1 MKIKLFTEN
10 NRITGYQTFP
20 ITDDMIEIN
29 NLPDDLTS
37 GKYNLV
43 NGQIVEV
50 GYTEEKL
57 NELEEN
63 KLNELRSQRASLLQA
78 FDKYRSAVSY
88 GIVTETEKEHKAIL
102 EWYNNLLDIEKANV
116 SKEAIPKKIIY
127 YL

>member
-63 KLNELRSQRASLLQA
+63 KLNELRSQRAPLLQA

-102 EWYNNLLDIEKANV
+102 EWYNNLLDIENANV

>member
-29 NLPDDLTS
+29 NLPNDLTS

-57 NELEEN
+57 NELEEI
-63 KLNELRSQRASLLQA
+63 KLNELRSQRAPLLQA
-78 FDKYRSAVSY
+78 FDKYRSAVTY
-88 GIVTETEKEHKAIL
+88 GIVTETETEHTKIVN
-102 EWYNNLLDIEKANV
+102 WYNSILDLKNLDLELVPEKV
-116 SKEAIPKKIIY
+116 KY